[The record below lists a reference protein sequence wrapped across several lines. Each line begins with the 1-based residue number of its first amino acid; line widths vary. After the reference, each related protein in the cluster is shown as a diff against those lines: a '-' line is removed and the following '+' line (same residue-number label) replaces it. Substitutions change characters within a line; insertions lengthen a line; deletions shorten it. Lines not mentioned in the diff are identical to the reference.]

1 MRHATCLAV
10 LLILLAGCGDAK
22 KSSGGASASSD
33 NPLIGSWTLV
43 GGWREY
49 PDSPLM
55 CPAKSLTFTAGNWTV
70 NYADHST
77 TDDISYSMSDKTEVY
92 LNGGGLGAIGYKIM
106 PGGHIQLDTAAACE
120 YARQ

>member
-1 MRHATCLAV
+1 MKFGLVT
-10 LLILLAGCGDAK
+10 LILLTGLAACGAGKPA
-22 KSSGGASASSD
+22 
-33 NPLIGSWTLV
+33 NPLIGSWKLV

-55 CPAKSLTFTAGNWTV
+55 CPAKSLSFTATSWTV

-77 TDDISYSMSDKTEVY
+77 TDDIGYKMPDKTEVY
-92 LNGGGLGAIGYKIM
+92 LESGGLGAIGYKIL
-106 PGGHIQLDTAAACE
+106 PNGHIQLDSASACE